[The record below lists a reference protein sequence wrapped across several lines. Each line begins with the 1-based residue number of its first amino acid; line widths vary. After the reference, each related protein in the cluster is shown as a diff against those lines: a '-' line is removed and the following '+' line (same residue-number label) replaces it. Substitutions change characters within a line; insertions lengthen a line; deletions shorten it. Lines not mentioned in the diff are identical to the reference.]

1 VTYAKKEE
9 KVEIKGNVAAA
20 RHRLSIR
27 EKSKFGQRN
36 ERKDERKPE
45 RKDKRKDTLKTVAQT
60 IIEGKRASRD
70 KSGASGFKVSKKR
83 GKMRLLE
90 K

>member
-20 RHRLSIR
+20 RHRLSTK
-27 EKSKFGQRN
+27 EKSKFGQR
-36 ERKDERKPE
+36 DG
-45 RKDKRKDTLKTVAQT
+45 RKDKLKTVAQT
-60 IIEGKRASRD
+60 IVEGKRASRD

-90 K
+90 N